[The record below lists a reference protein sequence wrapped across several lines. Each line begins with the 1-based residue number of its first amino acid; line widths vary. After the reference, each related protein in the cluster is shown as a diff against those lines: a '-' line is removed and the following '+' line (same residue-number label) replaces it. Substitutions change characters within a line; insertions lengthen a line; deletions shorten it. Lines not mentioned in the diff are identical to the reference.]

1 MIGLYSINRPSI
13 TGESW
18 FLSGNQRQ
26 QTLRQAYVFTSTAS
40 IAHGIANVTPGIF
53 THNSGGTYTDGTSSF
68 GLPFGTSVAVAGIV
82 TFYVTTTQ
90 IVFAVGAGAPALTSG
105 RIDLEWLSSS

>member
-1 MIGLYSINRPSI
+1 VIGLYSINRPSI

-26 QTLRQAYVFTSTAS
+26 QTLRQEYVFTTTAA
-40 IAHGIANVTPGIF
+40 IAHGITNVTPGIF

-68 GLPFGTSVAVAGIV
+68 GLPFCTSVAVAGVIS
-82 TFYVTTTQ
+82 FYVTTTQ
-90 IVFAVGAGAPALTSG
+90 IVFVVGAGAPVITSG
-105 RIDLEWLSSS
+105 RINLEWLASP